1 MFLLS
6 QILYTILLSW
16 LFIYV
21 TSIAFSF
28 FGIGFEVYGN
38 YLLWIIA
45 LVIFWSILPSDMKGS
60 IFSKRLK

>member
-21 TSIAFSF
+21 TGIAFSF
-28 FGIGFEVYGN
+28 FGIGFEIYGN

-45 LVIFWSILPSDMKGS
+45 LIIFWSILPTEMQGS
-60 IFSKRLK
+60 IFNKRKV